1 MTKTKEILVIGSKMR
16 EAIRAA
22 GGMAS
27 AELVEALS
35 DRVHELLEAAIV
47 RANSNGRMIVR
58 PCDL

>member
-1 MTKTKEILVIGSKMR
+1 MPKPKEILVVASKTR

-27 AELVEALS
+27 ADLVEALS
-35 DRVHELLEAAIV
+35 DRVHELLEAAIS
-47 RANSNGRMIVR
+47 RAKANGRTTVR